1 MAQSKLEAK
10 RTREKRLNDL
20 EQTIVNYVKKDFTI
34 KCLKERQRNLNLV
47 LQKNRLTPD
56 VGIKQR
62 ETPNFC
68 RLRRVG
74 QRKNVSLS
82 SNETREGEQ
91 NRSDKRKT

>member
-1 MAQSKLEAK
+1 MPK
-10 RTREKRLNDL
+10 RTAQNLDL
-20 EQTIVNYVKKDFTI
+20 I
-34 KCLKERQRNLNLV
+34 
-47 LQKNRLTPD
+47 LQKDKLTLD
-56 VGIKQR
+56 FRIKQQ